1 MITNGEIKKLK
12 YGHPFV
18 FDNNIWN
25 LEITPLNLCMFS
37 ILFNFIHGFLC
48 CVQNDP
54 SIQLLPPKKKK
65 EKRKKKRVDCC
76 FFQLRPQNKCNFF

>member
-54 SIQLLPPKKKK
+54 SIQFDHYFLKKR
-65 EKRKKKRVDCC
+65 ERERVDC
-76 FFQLRPQNKCNFF
+76 

>member
-65 EKRKKKRVDCC
+65 EKRKKKRVDCW
-76 FFQLRPQNKCNFF
+76 FFLVEAPK